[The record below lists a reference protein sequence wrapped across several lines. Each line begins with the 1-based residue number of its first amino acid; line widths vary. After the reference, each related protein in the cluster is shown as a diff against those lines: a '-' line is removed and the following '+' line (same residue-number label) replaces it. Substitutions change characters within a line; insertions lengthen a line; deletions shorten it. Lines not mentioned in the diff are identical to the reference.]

1 MQYVCQLMPPA
12 IKLTFLHAVNVTVV
26 TPDFPPYL
34 RFWVHIYMPVSRLVR
49 TDGAKLYATCTG
61 RPIDIKLID
70 YGVPS
75 GVCDLT
81 VPPDRIDMGSCTNR
95 NDLKNTWL
103 DFKNGIGY
111 IYTKAVRSTVSE
123 VVLVHSRASSELN
136 QWTVK
141 RFVNYGPVR
150 LSIFQLKQC
159 FSLPTNQ
166 PEQYS

>member
-1 MQYVCQLMPPA
+1 MLLITYGTDTRPTRSTRPVFLPVFIVGKMQYVCQLMPPA
-12 IKLTFLHAVNVTVV
+12 IKLTFLHAVNVTGV

-61 RPIDIKLID
+61 RPTDIKLID

-75 GVCDLT
+75 GVNDLT

-103 DFKNGIGY
+103 DY
-111 IYTKAVRSTVSE
+111 STQSPK
-123 VVLVHSRASSELN
+123 S
-136 QWTVK
+136 
-141 RFVNYGPVR
+141 
-150 LSIFQLKQC
+150 C
-159 FSLPTNQ
+159 
-166 PEQYS
+166 YSTCHIECLRPMMEH